1 MNEVANQPE
10 TATDLADTPTRLTR
24 LTDTLRRRDWL
35 GIGIEL
41 AVVTLGVLLAF
52 QIDQWGDRRK
62 RAGEERQFI
71 EQLYADARVGADELR
86 PILETHR
93 KFLREAGRALLAQGD
108 SGKIASLPHGPDFG
122 CGLPGFAPAP
132 YNDTAYADIV
142 QSGRLG
148 LLSDP
153 ALRTAVRDLAA
164 SQLLGATEVASSR
177 QQLLIFMPP
186 IDPYYRVSI
195 DRKFQ
200 PLCHID
206 WPQLLSDQRA
216 VNAIARGVR
225 RHLQVLRS
233 RERTYQ
239 QTLRVQRML
248 ACKIGKPECRQ

>member
-1 MNEVANQPE
+1 MNELASQPG
-10 TATDLADTPTRLTR
+10 TATDLVGTPARLTR
-24 LTDTLRRRDWL
+24 LIDALRMRDWL

-41 AVVTLGVLLAF
+41 VVVTLGVLLAF

-62 RAGEERQFI
+62 QSRQERQYM
-71 EQLYADARVGADELR
+71 EQLYVDARVGADELR

-93 KFLREAGRALLAQGD
+93 KFLREAGSALLAAGD
-108 SGKIASLPHGPDFG
+108 SKKIAALPRGPDFG
-122 CGLPGFAPAP
+122 CGLPGFTPAP

-177 QQLLIFMPP
+177 QQLPIFQPAV
-186 IDPYYRVSI
+186 DPYYRVSI
-195 DRKFQ
+195 DRKFR

-206 WPQLLSDQRA
+206 WPRLLEDQRA
-216 VNAIARGVR
+216 VNAMARGAR

-248 ACKIGKPECRQ
+248 ACKIGKPECRP